1 MKARYADVERPAAAD
16 NRTGDEIMAD
26 TLTRLGIRL
35 E

>member
-1 MKARYADVERPAAAD
+1 MMARYADAERPAAVD
-16 NRTGDEIMAD
+16 NRTGEEIMAD